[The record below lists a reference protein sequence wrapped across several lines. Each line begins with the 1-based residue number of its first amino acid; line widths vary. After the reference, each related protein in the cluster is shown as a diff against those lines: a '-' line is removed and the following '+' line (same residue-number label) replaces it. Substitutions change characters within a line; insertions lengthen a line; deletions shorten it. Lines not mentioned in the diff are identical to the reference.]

1 MQFFFPE
8 DNLQRTTPEETRIT
22 SLRAEVYPDGTRL
35 RVNLEIS
42 PFQKRPHLDLL
53 LTHGSGDEVASTSII
68 EPLTWKLEITMHLPA
83 SRAAGNGETL
93 NPYTLEARL
102 FYPDGP
108 AAEPQAYTFNVDP
121 PHVQPES

>member
-1 MQFFFPE
+1 MQFLFPE
-8 DNLQRTTPEETRIT
+8 DNLQRTIPEETRIT
-22 SLRAEVYPDGTRL
+22 CLRAEVYPDGTRL

-53 LTHGSGDEVASTSII
+53 VTNAAGEEVSSTSII
-68 EPLTWKLEITMHLPA
+68 EPLTWKLEITMHLP
-83 SRAAGNGETL
+83 SPRGEGRGEAL

-108 AAEPQAYTFNVDP
+108 AAEPQAYTFNVNP
-121 PHVQPES
+121 PHMQPES